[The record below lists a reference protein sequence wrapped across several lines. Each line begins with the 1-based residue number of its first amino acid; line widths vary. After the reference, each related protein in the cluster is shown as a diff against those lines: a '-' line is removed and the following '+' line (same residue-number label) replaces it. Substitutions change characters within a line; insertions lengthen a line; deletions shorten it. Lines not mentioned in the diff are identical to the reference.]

1 MDAEKDTNTTI
12 CSVLAEITAEI
23 FEIDETYIYTL
34 KDLNNKILDEFNK
47 ICSSKHYLK
56 YIQKIEY
63 IVEEKEFK
71 GYKTKL
77 RKEIQN
83 NKDLLLVYLCQ
94 KNKKKIYL
102 E

>member
-56 YIQKIEY
+56 YIQK
-63 IVEEKEFK
+63 K
-71 GYKTKL
+71 
-77 RKEIQN
+77 
-83 NKDLLLVYLCQ
+83 
-94 KNKKKIYL
+94 
-102 E
+102 